1 MRAHAWVALL
11 CASATAVPAAWAQ
24 SKKYPP
30 VAPDKDLQDEKAS
43 KLWDSTVDPDRGPY
57 FELVRDAKR
66 LLERNDATNQR
77 EAIDKLDAAV
87 KRMPKESDAY
97 ALRGS
102 VYMQQR
108 QWVKCADDLAAAE
121 ASSKVDDITQRTRA
135 RIDLAVCQ
143 SRAGRYGDA
152 EQTLVRAIASATGY
166 KGELMMRL
174 GEVRI
179 GLGKLDEAIDALEA
193 AADTS
198 DSMND
203 AARWL
208 LAVAYDRARRTTD
221 AQQAALDAKRYDQS
235 FSVINAPRMPYL
247 GPGDTEYLYG
257 VAYLYAMPKP
267 EYALLYFKRYVALA
281 GDSPWKRRAEEH
293 VRDLGAMKFPSR
305 DALTVVN
312 PPSYAGSKA
321 SVNAEDVRDVLEKP
335 MWQLRQCAAKT
346 PGLAYTV
353 TITKSRVGPVSRD
366 SPMVR
371 VPVESVRA
379 DPQLDVDHASNKA
392 DTDAATACM
401 EKLAE
406 RIGLPKPKDANSYYR
421 ASFVVIPP

>member
-1 MRAHAWVALL
+1 VRALALVALL

-30 VAPDKDLQDEKAS
+30 VAPDKDLEVENRS
-43 KLWDSTVDPDRGPY
+43 KLWDSTVDPDRRPY
-57 FELVRDAKR
+57 IELVRDAKR

-97 ALRGS
+97 AVRGS
-102 VYMQQR
+102 VYLQQR

-121 ASSKVDDITQRTRA
+121 AASKVDDITQRTRS

-143 SRAGRYGDA
+143 ARAGRYADS

-179 GLGKLDEAIDALEA
+179 ALGKLDEAIDALA
-193 AADTS
+193 AAVDTS
-198 DSMND
+198 DSLND

-221 AQQAALDAKRYDQS
+221 AQQYAIDAKRYDQS
-235 FSVINAPRMPYL
+235 FSVISSPRMPYL
-247 GPGDTEYLYG
+247 GPGDTEYLNG
-257 VAYLYAMPKP
+257 IAYLYAKPTP
-267 EYALLYFKRYVALA
+267 EYALLYFKRYLTTA
-281 GDSPWKRRAEEH
+281 GDSPWKKRAEEH
-293 VRDLGAMKFPSR
+293 VRDLTAMKFPSR
-305 DALTVVN
+305 DTLTITSPTVQ
-312 PPSYAGSKA
+312 AD
-321 SVNAEDVRDVLEKP
+321 DVRNVLEKP

-346 PGLAYTV
+346 PGVAYGV
-353 TITKSRVGPVSRD
+353 TITKSRIGPVTRET
-366 SPMVR
+366 PMYRIPIEGVIANPLIDIDR
-371 VPVESVRA
+371 VATKP
-379 DPQLDVDHASNKA
+379 DI
-392 DTDAATACM
+392 DAAKDCM
-401 EKLAE
+401 EKLAA
-406 RIGLPKPKDANSYYR
+406 RISLPKPKDVNSYYR
-421 ASFVVIPP
+421 ATFVVVPP